1 MDHFLQEEQELTDIV
16 NEFNDKAE
24 EYRIRRPRTVNE
36 PVKGTS
42 PLLTKCVEH
51 GHVDLVE
58 RCIKLGS
65 HLEYYDSYG
74 RTALCWALMEDHI
87 KIAEILLKA
96 GANPNVKISQ
106 GCFDT
111 NPIPIVF
118 YIVNSYYMYRSRLD
132 LLLKYGANI
141 NEINKYQEILIP
153 TKLRYFRKVLAKRRW
168 VIIKCIVLALGIH
181 KRAVVS
187 ANHPLRLLERGE
199 FEEKEDI

>member
-1 MDHFLQEEQELTDIV
+1 MDHFLQEERELTDIV
-16 NEFNDKAE
+16 IEYNDRTDKL
-24 EYRIRRPRTVNE
+24 YHISRPRTINE
-36 PVKGTS
+36 RVKGGT
-42 PLLTKCVEH
+42 PLLLKCTID
-51 GHVDLVE
+51 GYSDLVE

-65 HLEYYDSYG
+65 DLEDFDAYG

-118 YIVNSYYMYRSRLD
+118 YIVNIYYAYRSRLD

-141 NEINKYQEILIP
+141 NEINKYQNLLIP
-153 TKLRYFRKVLAKRRW
+153 STLRCFRKILAKRRW
-168 VIIKCIVLALGIH
+168 VIIKCTVLVLGIH
-181 KRAVVS
+181 KRAVVT

-199 FEEKEDI
+199 FEEL